1 MATAKFYIRDGT
13 LKNLPLGLISE
24 VKYADFHKRSE
35 TPYSDVPI
43 TAADLPFTTL
53 TKRDGTVVDLGST
66 IVTGFST
73 DTILV
78 NESDTQQTIPDVD
91 GNPTQVKIFPVTPG
105 RYINDDRRYD
115 INTLINFD
123 NAQGSSTC
131 ITHVSGELP
140 DGICIT
146 TGITS
151 EGYVTF
157 CGNIRDDLFNLTM
170 NDYDEMNRNI
180 YENQQTS
187 FLNIQY
193 LDNLTDKNVLSNPSS
208 TFSANDIITNVDGGS
223 CDLRKINTITTYDTN
238 KLCIDVDTYTKNV
251 DNYGG
256 DAYVTTYKPF
266 EVEHQQK
273 VDSNGNFLPIESGWR
288 GYLSNAEKTIFAQY
302 ETLNHVNS
310 FVDSKFY
317 RDYTFTLAL
326 YDVDTNVEVENKT
339 FTLQVQASPEA
350 LRDNYLSGNNL
361 GIDGLQSFQDYVG
374 NIRL

>member
-1 MATAKFYIRDGT
+1 MASANFYIRDGT
-13 LKNLPLGLISE
+13 SNNLPLGLISE
-24 VKYADFHKRSE
+24 VNYADFHKRSE
-35 TPYSDVPI
+35 TTYSDLTI
-43 TAADLPFTTL
+43 TAADLPFVTL

-66 IVTGFST
+66 IVSGFST
-73 DTILV
+73 GTDLV
-78 NESDTQQTIPDVD
+78 NESDDQQVIPGAD

-115 INTLINFD
+115 INTLIRFD
-123 NAQGSSTC
+123 NAQGTSLLISQ
-131 ITHVSGELP
+131 VDGELP
-140 DGICIT
+140 DGVCLS
-146 TGITS
+146 TGVST

-157 CGNIRDDLFNLTM
+157 CGNIRDDLFNFTM

-193 LDNLTDKNVLSNPSS
+193 LDNFIDKNIVSNPSS
-208 TFSANDIITNVDGGS
+208 TFSTNDIITNVDGGS
-223 CDLRKINTITTYDTN
+223 CDLRRINTVSTYDTN
-238 KLCIDVDTYTKNV
+238 KLCIDVNTYTKNI

-273 VDSNGNFLPIESGWR
+273 VDSNGNFLSIESDWR
-288 GYLSNAEKTIFAQY
+288 GYLSNAEQTIFAQY
-302 ETLNHVNS
+302 ETLNYVND

-317 RDYTFTLAL
+317 RNYTFTLAL
-326 YDVDTNVEVENKT
+326 QNSDTYVEVERKT
-339 FTLQVQASPEA
+339 FTLQVQANPES

-361 GIDGLQSFQDYVG
+361 GTDGLQSFQDYVG